1 MAIAPSLWIPPPM
14 HCETVTPFNVASPE
28 LQIPADGLEMTDE
41 EVICSTPADW
51 IPPPA
56 MAHPVI
62 DMI

>member
-1 MAIAPSLWIPPPM
+1 MDTL
-14 HCETVTPFNVASPE
+14 FNVAFPE

-51 IPPPA
+51 IPPLV

-62 DMI
+62 DML